1 MQFSLSPLAL
11 SQSYRLESFETVGST
26 NAVALERA
34 GLDNQNKTWF
44 VSKRQ
49 ESGRG
54 RRGRAW
60 STPEGNLAS
69 TLLLVEP
76 FDIKNAASLGFV
88 AGLALAEALDAIF
101 NLPGSHKQNH
111 LVTLKWPN
119 DVFVNGAKLSG
130 ILLETTILQANR
142 IGLAIGIGTNIVS
155 YPTDL
160 PYQATCLQKL
170 GSDCD
175 AETLF
180 MALSDAWA
188 SNYQIWNHG
197 LGLNSIRLKWLE
209 RAHQLGHPVSVMVD
223 GKVVEGI
230 FETIDSSCRLIIR
243 SDDGTRTTITAGDVY
258 FGSVASVRINTLRM
272 IKIMWF
278 DEPATEKLL
287 PMAAELRLVLGVS
300 AILTLLYGLFAGYV
314 VEWATVASKTFF

>member
-1 MQFSLSPLAL
+1 MHFSLSPIAL
-11 SQSYRLESFETVGST
+11 SQSYRLESFETIGST

-34 GLDNQNKTWF
+34 AGGDQGKIWF

-76 FDIKNAASLGFV
+76 FDLKNAATLGFV
-88 AGLALAEALDAIF
+88 AGLALAEALDAVLTTHKPKN
-101 NLPGSHKQNH
+101 NLKECPH
-111 LVTLKWPN
+111 VTLKWPN

-130 ILLETTILQANR
+130 ILLETVLLAQNR
-142 IGLAIGIGTNIVS
+142 FGLAIGIGTNIVS
-155 YPTDL
+155 HPTDL
-160 PYQATCLQKL
+160 PYEATCLQKL

-188 SNYQIWNHG
+188 INYQIWNHG
-197 LGLNSIRLKWLE
+197 LGLDAIRLKWLE
-209 RAHQLGHPVSVMVD
+209 RAHQLGNPVSVMVE
-223 GKVVEGI
+223 GKLVEGV
-230 FETIDSSCRLIIR
+230 FETIDSSCRLVICEG
-243 SDDGTRTTITAGDVY
+243 DGTRTTITAGDVY
-258 FGSVASVRINTLRM
+258 FGSVASVRKNT
-272 IKIMWF
+272 
-278 DEPATEKLL
+278 
-287 PMAAELRLVLGVS
+287 
-300 AILTLLYGLFAGYV
+300 
-314 VEWATVASKTFF
+314 